1 MEKKDKEAKR
11 MTEEEKQNLNILAVQ
26 DYDDEGIP
34 LDIDRNLSVSPSAY
48 KLKKQKSRA
57 EE

>member
-48 KLKKQKSRA
+48 KLKK
-57 EE
+57 